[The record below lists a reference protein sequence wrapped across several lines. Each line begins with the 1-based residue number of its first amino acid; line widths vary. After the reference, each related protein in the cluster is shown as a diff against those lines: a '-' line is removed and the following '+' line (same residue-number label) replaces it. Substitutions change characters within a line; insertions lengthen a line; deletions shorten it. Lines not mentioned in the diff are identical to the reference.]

1 MLPDKGNG
9 EMDARS
15 RVRRILWGTLRGT
28 LPAARALTMMVRWE
42 ADFAPTFERDPAA
55 TMTGFLQQELGASLQ
70 RAECALLA
78 DRILTIM
85 DEFSGT
91 LPQDPI
97 ASMRRLSEQRLGVEP
112 GAVAPG
118 AVAAEPVA
126 TGPVAT
132 GPVAADP
139 TPDDDEA
146 GLTEATAAPEPL
158 PVTMQSE
165 PVGAAVIDDPE
176 SVDDRLDVMPDS
188 WTGDAADDAA
198 AWRGSA
204 ILPADRYFDRDRD
217 ERIERRADMADVPA
231 YGSERL
237 FDQDVE
243 PEQEVDHFPAPR
255 GFERARTLDILAPI
269 DHAEAYRL
277 DPVEIEAE
285 AEPDSAGF
293 APLDMDIPQAPFDSL
308 AAERL
313 EPQILAPETLAPET
327 LAPEDGLPVRNAADP
342 SARYGIDR
350 SVFSKIFLEHD

>member
-118 AVAAEPVA
+118 AAPVDTAPRAEPVVDA
-126 TGPVAT
+126 GHEVARHEVV
-132 GPVAADP
+132 GHEVAE
-139 TPDDDEA
+139 PDLAAQAVLDDGAVLDDEA
-146 GLTEATAAPEPL
+146 SL
-158 PVTMQSE
+158 PI
-165 PVGAAVIDDPE
+165 IDDPVNE
-176 SVDDRLDVMPDS
+176 WVERMPDAS
-188 WTGDAADDAA
+188 SAAPMAIDALAPGHGSVLESALESTIE
-198 AWRGSA
+198 SA
-204 ILPADRYFDRDRD
+204 ILPDRRYYDADPVEPPRAAHDQPTERAGLPPFSGETLFDDDRD
-217 ERIERRADMADVPA
+217 V
-231 YGSERL
+231 
-237 FDQDVE
+237 DQDVE
-243 PEQEVDHFPAPR
+243 HLRAPR
-255 GFERARTLDILAPI
+255 GFERARTLEILAPI
-269 DHAEAYRL
+269 NTTETDQL
-277 DPVEIEAE
+277 DPVEFE
-285 AEPDSAGF
+285 AEPE
-293 APLDMDIPQAPFDSL
+293 APLATTIPP
-308 AAERL
+308 
-313 EPQILAPETLAPET
+313 
-327 LAPEDGLPVRNAADP
+327 LPPAVPVQTAADP